1 MKTPEEMTKAELAE
15 AIKKKL
21 SKASPMVKKVFFRGL
36 VNEKKATL
44 IRYLKKGRVVSKG
57 IFKGDISFL

>member
-1 MKTPEEMTKAELAE
+1 VKTPEEMTKAELAE